1 MKKEVRQYAID
12 DNGFLGVNAISLVEF
27 PAIEVDFIAL
37 SKQQNIKLAE
47 VQKERKMLYG
57 AALIPDKLIYRE
69 DADGTPY
76 YAQFNSELIEKVAH
90 NFLLKNLQHSHTIE
104 HTFSV
109 VGLTVVES
117 WIKEGPS
124 DKSVNL
130 GFDLPDGTW
139 FVGIKV
145 NNEDV
150 WNDVKEGKVKG
161 FSIEGFFNEVGVQM
175 SMGSKESLF
184 LKEVDDLLKNMQV

>member
-1 MKKEVRQYAID
+1 MKKEVRQYTID

-37 SKQQNIKLAE
+37 SKQQNIKLSE
-47 VQKERKMLYG
+47 VQEERKMIYG

-76 YAQFNSELIEKVAH
+76 YARFDKKLIEKVAH

-104 HTFSV
+104 HTFAV
-109 VGLTVVES
+109 TGLSVVES
-117 WIKEGPS
+117 WIKEGDS
-124 DKSVNL
+124 DKSDTL
-130 GFDLPDGTW
+130 GFDLPQGTW
-139 FVGIKV
+139 FVGVKV
-145 NNEDV
+145 QNDEV
-150 WNDVKEGKVKG
+150 WNDVKEGKLKG

-175 SMGSKESLF
+175 SENSKMDKFLF
-184 LKEVDDLLKNMQV
+184 EAEEILKRLQG